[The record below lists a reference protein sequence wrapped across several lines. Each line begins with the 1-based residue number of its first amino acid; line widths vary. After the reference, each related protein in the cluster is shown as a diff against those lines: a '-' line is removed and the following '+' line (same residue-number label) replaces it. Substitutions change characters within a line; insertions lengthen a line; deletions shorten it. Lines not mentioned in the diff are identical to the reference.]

1 MVTSRRHW
9 MMDSRYKRYNFF
21 TALLN
26 VELQDEA
33 AVFADF
39 LVPMLD
45 LNHEKRISAAEALKH
60 AWLDGV

>member
-1 MVTSRRHW
+1 